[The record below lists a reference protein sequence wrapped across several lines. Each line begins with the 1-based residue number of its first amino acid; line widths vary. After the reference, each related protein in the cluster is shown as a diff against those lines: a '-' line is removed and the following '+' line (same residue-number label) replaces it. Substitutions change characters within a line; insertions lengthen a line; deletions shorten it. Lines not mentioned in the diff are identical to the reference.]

1 MDLED
6 TKMGTVNPPEM
17 SSNLISSGKDEIM
30 GSENPP
36 EVSLNSPSSAKD
48 GTMGTSNPT
57 EVSSNSPP
65 SGKDD
70 MMGIDKPLSSGKAD
84 MSAENPLRV
93 SSNSPEESSKQDLS
107 EKNIPQPLKA
117 KSRIV
122 KKSQAGKLK
131 AKKNSNMGVNPPEM
145 SSIPLSSGKDEMMD
159 TENPL
164 LSGKDGVM
172 DTENTPEVSSKSPLS
187 AKKGMMDTANP
198 TEVSSNPLPSEKNDM
213 MSTENP
219 PSSGKDDM
227 GVENPLEVSSNPL
240 PSAKDNMMG
249 TENPPSSGKDDMGAE
264 NPLEMSSNSP
274 SSGKDG
280 MISTANP
287 TEVFSNPPSSKKDD
301 MMVTENLPEVT
312 SDRPSSGKDDRKDTD
327 SPAGS
332 SKPELTGNNAPQSL
346 KAKSKI
352 VKKSQ
357 AGKLR
362 AKKNNGS
369 QQICGKRR
377 IVTSKNVV
385 DKAECCHNADERQI
399 SDNSELKETNDE
411 PPKEKSKEAENKR
424 KESQNRSTSD
434 KSPKEESDG
443 NQQKDTDSPE
453 ESSKPELSD
462 KNTPQSLKAQSQ
474 IVKKS
479 QAGKLKAEK
488 NNVSLQIRG
497 KRKVRTFKKVVNST
511 ESCHNAN
518 VKQISDNSQV
528 KETNGEPPKGK
539 SQEAENKVKESQNG
553 STSDKSPREKSQQAQ
568 TTKAS
573 QLDKT
578 EKKLMS
584 KDKHR
589 ESNKGSS
596 RSRKTKEMRSDM
608 GQLKGHKGEKLGG
621 FIFMCNAKTKPDC
634 FRYRVMG
641 VSAGK
646 KDDVLQIKPGFK
658 LFLYDFDLKLLYGI
672 YKASSSGGMKLEPRA
687 FSGKFPAQVR
697 FNISSDCFPLPE
709 SIFKK
714 AIKDNY
720 DEKHKFRTELT
731 VRQVRRLTQL
741 FRPVGIHSAVHPD
754 HTQPK
759 VIIRD
764 RESPDGIRGSRS
776 HLQRERYNV
785 QSLDRDHQF
794 DQREE
799 ISHDLFRREN
809 YRVYDLQRDRRNV
822 TVTSHVNPILES
834 YEGDYEPRH
843 LDRSYLGNVPA
854 RVESRRTDHLNLN
867 DRRDPYHTYRRGA
880 SPRDAYLTPLSRE
893 EISPNSY
900 LVGGRPFVGMDNM
913 PRRETVQHRR
923 YSIYSA
929 DDDLSGYNRMRP
941 YHGDGLEA
949 RTGAYHGDDLE
960 ARAPVSS
967 RYTFS
972 GPSFRRR

>member
-1 MDLED
+1 
-6 TKMGTVNPPEM
+6 
-17 SSNLISSGKDEIM
+17 
-30 GSENPP
+30 
-36 EVSLNSPSSAKD
+36 
-48 GTMGTSNPT
+48 
-57 EVSSNSPP
+57 
-65 SGKDD
+65 
-70 MMGIDKPLSSGKAD
+70 
-84 MSAENPLRV
+84 
-93 SSNSPEESSKQDLS
+93 
-107 EKNIPQPLKA
+107 
-117 KSRIV
+117 
-122 KKSQAGKLK
+122 
-131 AKKNSNMGVNPPEM
+131 MGVNPPEM

-227 GVENPLEVSSNPL
+227 
-240 PSAKDNMMG
+240 
-249 TENPPSSGKDDMGAE
+249 GKDDMGAE

-764 RESPDGIRGSRS
+764 RESPDGIRGSR
-776 HLQRERYNV
+776 
-785 QSLDRDHQF
+785 
-794 DQREE
+794 
-799 ISHDLFRREN
+799 EN